1 MWGEVDLDNINEISS
16 HKDMLRNTKNLLLA
30 KKMYNETS
38 FSLVTETR
46 ANLPFDFVTEKTM
59 QCFVALHPALYVSN
73 KNHVALLRDWGF
85 DVFDDV
91 FDHSYDDEDDGA
103 RINSLF
109 EKNHEI
115 LSNGFP
121 LDETIKTRLEKNRTH
136 YFTDF
141 IKNLPD
147 LD

>member
-1 MWGEVDLDNINEISS
+1 MTTS
-16 HKDMLRNTKNLLLA
+16 KNLDTGIVHSVHDA
-30 KKMYNETS
+30 IEHA
-38 FSLVTETR
+38 V
-46 ANLPFDFVTEKTM
+46 PGV
-59 QCFVALHPALYVSN
+59 
-73 KNHVALLRDWGF
+73 
-85 DVFDDV
+85 VFDDV

-121 LDETIKTRLEKNRTH
+121 LDETMKTRLAKNRTH